1 MVFFIFLFPF
11 PFLGVFHLVF
21 RFSPLSKK
29 AHEGGGHCQGS
40 NLSGTLTGAVAQRQS
55 NRLLI
60 CGSGYRNSL
69 APFRKPNSYTTM
81 RSMVHSMTRQ

>member
-29 AHEGGGHCQGS
+29 H
-40 NLSGTLTGAVAQRQS
+40 TKTGDG
-55 NRLLI
+55 L
-60 CGSGYRNSL
+60 
-69 APFRKPNSYTTM
+69 
-81 RSMVHSMTRQ
+81 HSQYDM